1 MAIPMRGRMVLL
13 ALVLGVLGGM
23 PAALAQEPTNIT
35 VNVNYENAAG
45 WILVNGV
52 PIHRF
57 EGGAPEEGMSSPTDA
72 VNVGLWLVNG
82 PNTLAVE
89 SKALAE
95 GGRADVT
102 IVSGFGEADL
112 LKETIAGDGR
122 VELAVT
128 GENMPRWGWED
139 AEAVSGDGADL
150 LETVAALHA
159 AVEAKDTDAFE
170 KAQEASIAD
179 LTQVWGPMP
188 DEMRQEMRAFITA
201 TPVQPLPADLVATP
215 HLDGRLWVVASPEGM
230 APIRVVDDQDANMRI
245 ETGMYWIK
253 KDGRW
258 QIIR

>member
-1 MAIPMRGRMVLL
+1 MTRALKLGLL
-13 ALVLGVLGGM
+13 VIALAFGGVS
-23 PAALAQEPTNIT
+23 ASAQEPTNVT

-45 WILVNGV
+45 WILVNDV

-72 VNVGLWLVNG
+72 VNIGLWLANG
-82 PNTLAVE
+82 DNTVAVE

-102 IVSGFGEADL
+102 IVSGFDGPDL

-128 GENMPRWGWED
+128 GENLPTWGWEG
-139 AEAVSGDGADL
+139 AEAVSDDGTEVLAA
-150 LETVAALHA
+150 VAALHA
-159 AVEAKDTDAFE
+159 AVTAKDTEAFE
-170 KAQEASIAD
+170 KAQEASVAD

-188 DEMRQEMRAFITA
+188 DAIRDEMRAFITA
-201 TPVQPLPADLVATP
+201 TPVQPLPEGLTATAY
-215 HLDGRLWVVASPEGM
+215 HDGRLWMVAAPDGSAPVRIVDEG
-230 APIRVVDDQDANMRI
+230 DLNMRI
-245 ETGMYWIK
+245 ETGQYWVK

-258 QIIR
+258 QVIR